1 MSTTYLPAG
10 LPIPVPESDGLSRP
24 YWEGLKREELWVQR
38 CSQCQT
44 WQWGPEWICH
54 HCLSFEVGWAQV
66 EGKGRIYS
74 WERVW
79 HPVHPALQQRRDWVV
94 TALRGMGY
102 ETTNPEGTFYV
113 MAKAPIA
120 DDMAFGALLAD
131 HGVLVLPGTVVEA
144 PGWFRISLTASDEMV
159 ERGLPGFETA
169 RVAALDRSSA

>member
-79 HPVHPALQQRRDWVV
+79 HPVHPALQQRRDP
-94 TALRGMGY
+94 Y
-102 ETTNPEGTFYV
+102 
-113 MAKAPIA
+113 IA
-120 DDMAFGALLAD
+120 
-131 HGVLVLPGTVVEA
+131 VLVELPQAAHIRMLGNLLGDPQQTVTIGAPVEVVFEHHA
-144 PGWFRISLTASDEMV
+144 DADPAFSLAHW
-159 ERGLPGFETA
+159 RLG
-169 RVAALDRSSA
+169 